1 MRGFL
6 IGALVTIFVYAT
18 FSIMHHD
25 VEGAFDFLHLEKCVK
40 YKETNQMYVQLSQAL
55 SRYSM
60 LSLMLL
66 AMLIIMLKSIN
77 DIF

>member
-40 YKETNQMYVQLSQAL
+40 YKETN
-55 SRYSM
+55 
-60 LSLMLL
+60 
-66 AMLIIMLKSIN
+66 
-77 DIF
+77 